1 MPAGAWAPPR
11 AQSGV
16 LAATGPP
23 TPIAAT
29 MPPCALLSFPKA
41 IMLRFLPK
49 VVVLVLGAGGAFEV
63 GGDP

>member
-1 MPAGAWAPPR
+1 
-11 AQSGV
+11 
-16 LAATGPP
+16 
-23 TPIAAT
+23 